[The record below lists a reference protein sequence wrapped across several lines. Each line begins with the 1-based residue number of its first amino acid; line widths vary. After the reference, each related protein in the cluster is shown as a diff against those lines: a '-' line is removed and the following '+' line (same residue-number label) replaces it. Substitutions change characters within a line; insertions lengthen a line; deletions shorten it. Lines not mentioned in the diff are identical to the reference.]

1 MLLVRII
8 DIFKTFVNGYIY
20 IYIYIYINTN
30 FMENIK
36 IVKKLF
42 FFLFP

>member
-20 IYIYIYINTN
+20 IYINTN
-30 FMENIK
+30 FMESIK

>member
-8 DIFKTFVNGYIY
+8 DIFKTFVNG
-20 IYIYIYINTN
+20 YIYINTN